1 MKMATPWKKE
11 IINAPPSAVP
21 STRVPSSAHAIRFGP
36 LLFVTGQSGRRMT
49 EPEYVDDPVRQAR
62 QCLDNICE
70 ILKHAGTSYDN
81 VLKRNIIVRDRAE
94 YAVIRPVVDEY
105 FVSPVASSIIE
116 SGLLR
121 DEHKILEIEVI
132 ACIPEQREGFEEIGD
147 GLLAVSDADS

>member
-1 MKMATPWKKE
+1 MATPWRKE
-11 IINAPPSAVP
+11 IVNVPPSAVP

-49 EPEYVDDPVRQAR
+49 EPEYTDDPAQQAR
-62 QCLDNICE
+62 QCLENIGE
-70 ILKHAGTSYDN
+70 ILRHAGTSYDN

-94 YAVIRPVVDEY
+94 YPAIRPIVDQY
-105 FVSPVASSIIE
+105 FTSPVASSIVE

-132 ACIPEQREGFEEIGD
+132 ACIPEQPEGFGEIGD
-147 GLLAVSDADS
+147 GLAAVSDADS